1 MKWFSCRRID
11 RVRASSE
18 DLVVATLRPPTSIVP
33 SSMPSRRPIIVS
45 SVDLP
50 APLGPTSAVMPPAGM
65 SREISPMRTD
75 GEYCLTTES
84 MEITGDPSAKW

>member
-1 MKWFSCRRID
+1 MKWFSWRRID

-18 DLVVATLRPPTSIVP
+18 DFVVATLRPPTSMVP
-33 SSMPSRRPIIVS
+33 SSMPSRRPTIVRR
-45 SVDLP
+45 VDLP

-65 SREISPMRTD
+65 SSEMEPMRTD

-84 MEITGDPSAKW
+84 MEITGGPSAK

>member
-1 MKWFSCRRID
+1 MKWFSCRKID

-18 DLVVATLRPPTSIVP
+18 DFVVATLSPPTVIVP
-33 SSMPSRRPIIVS
+33 SSMPSRRPIMVS

-65 SREISPMRTD
+65 SSEISPMRTED
-75 GEYCLTTES
+75 EYCLTTES
-84 MEITGDPSAKW
+84 MEITGGPSAE